1 MEEYQFGDWVAGTR
15 EIATMELIF
24 DEDHNG
30 TSEEDRIFTDQDK
43 DQEAELMDSAPSVY
57 EDQDPM
63 GSIVNFLN
71 FSLSR
76 DVVDARRVDVV
87 DQDERVDV
95 AHQDEQDQ
103 GQDVGNML
111 GVSGAVILLVSLV
124 GMSVFTWYRRMHAS
138 VDFQKVMNNR

>member
-1 MEEYQFGDWVAGTR
+1 MAGTR

-30 TSEEDRIFTDQDK
+30 PSEEDRIFTDQDK
-43 DQEAELMDSAPSVY
+43 DQEAELMNSAPSVY

-63 GSIVNFLN
+63 GSIINFLN

-76 DVVDARRVDVV
+76 DVV

-103 GQDVGNML
+103 GQDVGDML

-124 GMSVFTWYRRMHAS
+124 AMSVFTWYRRMHAS
-138 VDFQKVMNNR
+138 VDFQKVINNR